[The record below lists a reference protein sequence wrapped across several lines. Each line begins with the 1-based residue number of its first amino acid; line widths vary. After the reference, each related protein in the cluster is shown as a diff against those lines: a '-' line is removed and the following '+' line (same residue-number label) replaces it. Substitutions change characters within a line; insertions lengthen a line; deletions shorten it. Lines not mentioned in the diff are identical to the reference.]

1 MRQPSITLCILSG
14 LSLLLSVMSYA
25 DSSIPVALM
34 QLEQQTGSSD
44 SSSEDVRIDE
54 NQIENQA
61 EDSVEN
67 LAQEILE
74 PEPIFQIEPENQN
87 IPEVEGQQTQVF
99 ETQEDIQK
107 KIAVEHEQQAT
118 DYSILNNNFYQND
131 RFRIFNYTAYNVEQ
145 LKSSLVNPTVAGSG
159 SNEFYI
165 SFGYG
170 MEFKINDDNRIGYE
184 YLSSFP
190 YDRGQIIRFFWARR
204 LKY

>member
-1 MRQPSITLCILSG
+1 
-14 LSLLLSVMSYA
+14 MSYA

-34 QLEQQTGSSD
+34 QLERQTGSSD

-87 IPEVEGQQTQVF
+87 IPEVEDLQTQVF

-170 MEFKINDDNRIGYE
+170 MEFKINDDSRIGYE